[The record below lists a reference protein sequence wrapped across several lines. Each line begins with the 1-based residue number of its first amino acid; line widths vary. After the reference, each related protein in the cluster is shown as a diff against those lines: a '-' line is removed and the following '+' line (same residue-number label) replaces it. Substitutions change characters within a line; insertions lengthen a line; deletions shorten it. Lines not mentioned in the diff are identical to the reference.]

1 MPTVLSHPAVPLAF
15 GLGLPRTAVPGRL
28 VAAGALLSVV
38 PDLDVVGLRLGVPYG
53 SPFGHR
59 GATHS
64 LAFAAFLAL
73 ACAFGHRALRARGRT
88 AFLYLFAAGASH
100 GILDAFTNGGRGVA
114 LLWPFTAE
122 RYFAPF
128 RPIVVAPLSA
138 ARLFS
143 RYGATVLFSE
153 LLFVWLPCALLAL
166 ALTALR
172 RKTLADGEKS
182 PPAAP

>member
-1 MPTVLSHPAVPLAF
+1 MPTILSHPAVPLAL
-15 GLGLPRTAVPGRL
+15 GLGLPRAAVPGRL
-28 VAAGALLSVV
+28 IAAGAVLSVV
-38 PDLDVVGLRLGVPYG
+38 PDLDVIFLRFGVPYG

-64 LAFAAFLAL
+64 LAFAALLAL
-73 ACAFGHRALRARGRT
+73 ACALGHRALRARRRT
-88 AFLYLFAAGASH
+88 AFLYLFAAAASH
-100 GILDAFTNGGRGVA
+100 GVLDAFTDGGRGVA
-114 LLWPFTAE
+114 LLWPLTAE

-128 RPIVVAPLSA
+128 RPIAVAPLSA
-138 ARLFS
+138 ARLLS
-143 RYGATVLFSE
+143 RHGATVLLSE

-172 RKTLADGEKS
+172 WRTLADGEKG